1 MSTHYETLSQADTYR
16 EGFAVEPP
24 AALGERHL
32 WPRKPGFF
40 IVHAATAAA
49 LTTAP
54 TDTPPD
60 TPPNTPSD
68 TPPGA
73 PAQASAEAP
82 PAPLPDAAPEPQ
94 AEAASHNPTA
104 ETAGKPTDEAPAR
117 PAHVRILV
125 PAQWGLVPH
134 WVKSASDAKLR
145 APKLVNAKSDTA
157 STGTPFRDA
166 WLNGQRC
173 IVPMMAFYEDD
184 MRNGKTV
191 PTRISRIDG
200 KPMGVAGLWARWQG
214 ADGEVI
220 ISYCLLTMN
229 ANNHAL
235 LHRYGQPGS
244 EKSMPAILNEG
255 AYDAWLTAR
264 PEKAKE
270 FMRQYAAQ
278 WLAANPVEKKAD
290 KIPKGLL
297 G

>member
-1 MSTHYETLSQADTYR
+1 MSTHYETLQQADTYR
-16 EGFAVEPP
+16 EAFAVEPP

-49 LTTAP
+49 L
-54 TDTPPD
+54 
-60 TPPNTPSD
+60 SQ
-68 TPPGA
+68 PPGA
-73 PAQASAEAP
+73 APEAAP
-82 PAPLPDAAPEPQ
+82 P
-94 AEAASHNPTA
+94 S
-104 ETAGKPTDEAPAR
+104 TDNAAPAR
-117 PAHVRILV
+117 VLV

-157 STGTPFRDA
+157 STGTAFRDA
-166 WLNGQRC
+166 WLKGQRC
-173 IVPMMAFYEDD
+173 IVPMAAFYEDD
-184 MRNGKTV
+184 LRSGKAV
-191 PTRISRIDG
+191 STRVARVDG

-220 ISYCLLTMN
+220 ISYCLLTVN

-244 EKSMPAILNEG
+244 EKSMPAIVNEG

-278 WLAANPVEKKAD
+278 WLTANPVEKKAD
-290 KIPKGLL
+290 KVPKGLL

>member
-1 MSTHYETLSQADTYR
+1 MSTHYETLQHADTYR
-16 EGFAVEPP
+16 EAFAVEPP

-40 IVHAATAAA
+40 IVHAATATA
-49 LTTAP
+49 LAQGPASIVSAVEEAAP
-54 TDTPPD
+54 TPASA
-60 TPPNTPSD
+60 TPSD
-68 TPPGA
+68 
-73 PAQASAEAP
+73 PAS
-82 PAPLPDAAPEPQ
+82 
-94 AEAASHNPTA
+94 T
-104 ETAGKPTDEAPAR
+104 R
-117 PAHVRILV
+117 VLV

-145 APKLVNAKSDTA
+145 APKLVNAKSDLA
-157 STGTPFRDA
+157 STGTAFRDA

-173 IVPMMAFYEDD
+173 IVPMVAFYEDD
-184 MRNGKTV
+184 LRSGKAV
-191 PTRISRIDG
+191 PTRVARVDG

-214 ADGEVI
+214 AGAESGEVI
-220 ISYCLLTMN
+220 ISYCLLTVN

-264 PEKAKE
+264 PDKAKE
-270 FMRQYAAQ
+270 FMRQYAAEK
-278 WLAANPVEKKAD
+278 LTANPVEKKAD
-290 KIPKGLL
+290 KVPKGWL

>member
-1 MSTHYETLSQADTYR
+1 MSTHYETLQHADTYR
-16 EGFAVEPP
+16 EAFAVEPP
-24 AALGERHL
+24 ETLGERHL

-49 LTTAP
+49 R
-54 TDTPPD
+54 
-60 TPPNTPSD
+60 SR
-68 TPPGA
+68 PPGA
-73 PAQASAEAP
+73 ATEVA
-82 PAPLPDAAPEPQ
+82 PDAVPE
-94 AEAASHNPTA
+94 A
-104 ETAGKPTDEAPAR
+104 TDNAAPAR
-117 PAHVRILV
+117 VLV

-290 KIPKGLL
+290 KVPKGLL
-297 G
+297 D

>member
-1 MSTHYETLSQADTYR
+1 MSTHYETLPHADTYR
-16 EGFAVEPP
+16 EAFAVEPP
-24 AALGERHL
+24 QALGERHL

-49 LTTAP
+49 IAQPVVAKAAADAEPSPRADTP
-54 TDTPPD
+54 TD
-60 TPPNTPSD
+60 
-68 TPPGA
+68 A
-73 PAQASAEAP
+73 PAASTE
-82 PAPLPDAAPEPQ
+82 
-94 AEAASHNPTA
+94 
-104 ETAGKPTDEAPAR
+104 R
-117 PAHVRILV
+117 VLV

-145 APKLVNAKSDTA
+145 APKLVNAKSDLA
-157 STGTPFRDA
+157 STGTAFRDA

-173 IVPMMAFYEDD
+173 IVPMVAFYEDD
-184 MRNGKTV
+184 LRSGKAV
-191 PTRISRIDG
+191 PTRVARVDG

-214 ADGEVI
+214 AGAESGEVI
-220 ISYCLLTMN
+220 ISYCLLTVN

-264 PEKAKE
+264 PDKAKE

-278 WLAANPVEKKAD
+278 SLLANPVEKKAD
-290 KIPKGLL
+290 KVPKGFLD
-297 G
+297 

>member
-1 MSTHYETLSQADTYR
+1 MSTHYETLQHADTYR
-16 EGFAVEPP
+16 EAFAVEPP

-40 IVHAATAAA
+40 IVHAATATALAHGSASTVSAVEEAA
-49 LTTAP
+49 PATAS
-54 TDTPPD
+54 D
-60 TPPNTPSD
+60 NPSD
-68 TPPGA
+68 
-73 PAQASAEAP
+73 
-82 PAPLPDAAPEPQ
+82 
-94 AEAASHNPTA
+94 AAST
-104 ETAGKPTDEAPAR
+104 R
-117 PAHVRILV
+117 VLV

-145 APKLVNAKSDTA
+145 APKLVNAKSDLA
-157 STGTPFRDA
+157 STGTAFRDA

-173 IVPMMAFYEDD
+173 IVPMVAFYEDD
-184 MRNGKTV
+184 LRSGKAV
-191 PTRISRIDG
+191 PTRVARVDG

-214 ADGEVI
+214 AGAESGEVI
-220 ISYCLLTMN
+220 ISYCLLTVN

-264 PEKAKE
+264 PDKAKE

-278 WLAANPVEKKAD
+278 WLLANPVEKKAD
-290 KIPKGLL
+290 KVPKGLL

>member
-49 LTTAP
+49 LNTSP

-60 TPPNTPSD
+60 TPSD
-68 TPPGA
+68 TPADA
-73 PAQASAEAP
+73 PAQASPAMP
-82 PAPLPDAAPEPQ
+82 PAPSPV
-94 AEAASHNPTA
+94 A
-104 ETAGKPTDEAPAR
+104 ETAGEPTDEAPVR
-117 PAHVRILV
+117 PAHVRVLV

>member
-1 MSTHYETLSQADTYR
+1 MSTHYETLPTADAYS
-16 EGFAVEPP
+16 ESFAVAPP
-24 AALGERHL
+24 EALGERHL

-49 LTTAP
+49 IAQPVAKAAADVAIDVP
-54 TDTPPD
+54 TD
-60 TPPNTPSD
+60 
-68 TPPGA
+68 
-73 PAQASAEAP
+73 AP
-82 PAPLPDAAPEPQ
+82 PQESTEVPAI
-94 AEAASHNPTA
+94 N
-104 ETAGKPTDEAPAR
+104 TDR
-117 PAHVRILV
+117 VLV
-125 PAQWGLVPH
+125 SAQWGLVPH

-145 APKLVNAKSDTA
+145 ATKLVNAKSDTA
-157 STGTPFRDA
+157 STGTAFRDA

-173 IVPMMAFYEDD
+173 IVPMNAFYEDD
-184 MRNGKTV
+184 LRSGKAV
-191 PTRISRIDG
+191 PTRVARVDG

-220 ISYCLLTMN
+220 ISYCLLNVN

-278 WLAANPVEKKAD
+278 WLLANPVEKKAD

>member
-49 LTTAP
+49 LNTSP
-54 TDTPPD
+54 TH
-60 TPPNTPSD
+60 TPSD
-68 TPPGA
+68 TPSDVPSDA
-73 PAQASAEAP
+73 PAQASPAMP
-82 PAPLPDAAPEPQ
+82 PAPSPA
-94 AEAASHNPTA
+94 A
-104 ETAGKPTDEAPAR
+104 ETAGEPTDEAPAR
-117 PAHVRILV
+117 PAHVRVLV

-157 STGTPFRDA
+157 STGTAFRDA

-173 IVPMMAFYEDD
+173 IVPMMAFYVDD

-290 KIPKGLL
+290 KVPKGLL
-297 G
+297 D

>member
-1 MSTHYETLSQADTYR
+1 MSTHYETLQQADTYR
-16 EGFAVEPP
+16 EAFAVEPP

-40 IVHAATAAA
+40 IVHEATAAA
-49 LTTAP
+49 R
-54 TDTPPD
+54 
-60 TPPNTPSD
+60 SR
-68 TPPGA
+68 PPGA
-73 PAQASAEAP
+73 ATEVA
-82 PAPLPDAAPEPQ
+82 PDAVPE
-94 AEAASHNPTA
+94 A
-104 ETAGKPTDEAPAR
+104 TDNAAPAR
-117 PAHVRILV
+117 VLV

-173 IVPMMAFYEDD
+173 IVPMAAFYEDD
-184 MRNGKTV
+184 PQRQAV
-191 PTRISRIDG
+191 PTRVARVDG

-220 ISYCLLTMN
+220 ISYCLLTVN

-264 PEKAKE
+264 PDKAKE

-278 WLAANPVEKKAD
+278 WLLANPVEKKAD
-290 KIPKGLL
+290 KVPKGLL

>member
-1 MSTHYETLSQADTYR
+1 MSTHYETLQQADTYR
-16 EGFAVEPP
+16 EAFAVEPP
-24 AALGERHL
+24 QALGERHL

-49 LTTAP
+49 L
-54 TDTPPD
+54 
-60 TPPNTPSD
+60 
-68 TPPGA
+68 
-73 PAQASAEAP
+73 AQAP
-82 PAPLPDAAPEPQ
+82 GAAPETAPEITP
-94 AEAASHNPTA
+94 EAAP
-104 ETAGKPTDEAPAR
+104 ETTDKAAPGR
-117 PAHVRILV
+117 VLV

-157 STGTPFRDA
+157 STGTAFRDA
-166 WLNGQRC
+166 WLKSQRC
-173 IVPMMAFYEDD
+173 IVPMAAFYEDD
-184 MRNGKTV
+184 LRSGKAV
-191 PTRISRIDG
+191 PTRVARVDG
-200 KPMGVAGLWARWQG
+200 QPMGVAGLWARWQSG
-214 ADGEVI
+214 DAADGEVI
-220 ISYCLLTMN
+220 ISYCLLTVN

-278 WLAANPVEKKAD
+278 WLTANPVEKKAD
-290 KIPKGLL
+290 KVPKGLL

>member
-1 MSTHYETLSQADTYR
+1 MSTHYETLQQADIYH
-16 EGFAVEPP
+16 EAFAVEPP
-24 AALGERHL
+24 VALGERHL

-49 LTTAP
+49 MTNPASSPSPQPEAP
-54 TDTPPD
+54 SEPQTGRQP
-60 TPPNTPSD
+60 
-68 TPPGA
+68 A
-73 PAQASAEAP
+73 PADAGAEAP
-82 PAPLPDAAPEPQ
+82 SP
-94 AEAASHNPTA
+94 
-104 ETAGKPTDEAPAR
+104 APAR
-117 PAHVRILV
+117 PAQQRVLV

-157 STGTPFRDA
+157 STGTAFRDA

-173 IVPMMAFYEDD
+173 IVPMAAFYEDD
-184 MRNGKTV
+184 LRSGKAV
-191 PTRISRIDG
+191 PTRVARVDG

-220 ISYCLLTMN
+220 ISYCLLTVN

-255 AYDAWLTAR
+255 AYDAWLTAL

-278 WLAANPVEKKAD
+278 WLLANPVEKKAD
-290 KIPKGLL
+290 KVPKGFL

>member
-1 MSTHYETLSQADTYR
+1 MSTHYETLQQADTYR
-16 EGFAVEPP
+16 EAFAVEPP

-49 LTTAP
+49 MASPSSPHSQPQETQPDPQTALQ
-54 TDTPPD
+54 
-60 TPPNTPSD
+60 S
-68 TPPGA
+68 A
-73 PAQASAEAP
+73 PAVACAEAT
-82 PAPLPDAAPEPQ
+82 
-94 AEAASHNPTA
+94 S
-104 ETAGKPTDEAPAR
+104 EAPAH
-117 PAHVRILV
+117 PAQQRVLV

-157 STGTPFRDA
+157 STGTAFRDA

-173 IVPMMAFYEDD
+173 IVPMAAFYEDD
-184 MRNGKTV
+184 LRSGKAV
-191 PTRISRIDG
+191 PTRVARVDG

-220 ISYCLLTMN
+220 ISYCLLTVN

-278 WLAANPVEKKAD
+278 WLLANPVEKKAD
-290 KIPKGLL
+290 KVPKGFL

>member
-1 MSTHYETLSQADTYR
+1 MSTHYETLQHADTYR
-16 EGFAVEPP
+16 EAFAVEPP

-40 IVHAATAAA
+40 IVHAATATALAQGPASTAGAA
-49 LTTAP
+49 EEAAPATAS
-54 TDTPPD
+54 D
-60 TPPNTPSD
+60 TPSD
-68 TPPGA
+68 
-73 PAQASAEAP
+73 
-82 PAPLPDAAPEPQ
+82 
-94 AEAASHNPTA
+94 AAST
-104 ETAGKPTDEAPAR
+104 R
-117 PAHVRILV
+117 VLV

-145 APKLVNAKSDTA
+145 APKLVNAKSDLA
-157 STGTPFRDA
+157 STGTAFRDA

-173 IVPMMAFYEDD
+173 IVPMVAFYEDD
-184 MRNGKTV
+184 LRSGKAV
-191 PTRISRIDG
+191 PTRVARVDG

-220 ISYCLLTMN
+220 ISYCLLTVN

-264 PEKAKE
+264 PDKAKE
-270 FMRQYAAQ
+270 FMRQYAAEK
-278 WLAANPVEKKAD
+278 LTANPVEKKAD
-290 KIPKGLL
+290 KVPKGWL